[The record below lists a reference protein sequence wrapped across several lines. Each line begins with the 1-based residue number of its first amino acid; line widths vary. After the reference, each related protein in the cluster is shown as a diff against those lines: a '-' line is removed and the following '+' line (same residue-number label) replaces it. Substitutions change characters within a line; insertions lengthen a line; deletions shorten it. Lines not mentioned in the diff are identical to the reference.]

1 MIRPQDWQAADGI
14 QLEPNALRAVQERG
28 DNVVVTAGPGAGKT
42 ELLAQRA
49 DFLLG
54 MGGCPYPRRILA
66 ISFKVDAARNIRA
79 RIRKRSGEVLAAR
92 FDSHTFHAFAKR
104 IVDNYRVL
112 LTGQKALNANYTLH
126 GTLRVKHEQITFN
139 DLVTLAIEIL
149 QMSPYA
155 RNSIQQTYTHVF
167 LDEFQ
172 DATDRQYELL
182 KEAFL
187 GSDAVLTAVGDAK
200 QRIMGFADALEGIM
214 QTFATDFS
222 AKPLVLYQNFRSDP
236 VLRRMQNRMVQV
248 MEPAAALPE
257 NELAGDEGHI
267 EVLEFGNPTKEAEEL
282 ATRIEGWLDE
292 GVPPSEIT
300 VLVRQQP
307 HLIGAEL
314 IAALTARG
322 IAARNEQALQD
333 LTAEPIAA
341 LILDLIRV
349 LADAGQSA
357 AYEELMQLV
366 SRSSLTE
373 EMALRRESSIVRFL
387 STERTRFAGDVDVR
401 ADSTVWAQVVIAFLT
416 KVTRPVLNALSPA
429 YQQGNRLDDLIKE
442 TLKAFTDELEQDG
455 DPVGALKRL
464 SEEDAVR
471 ILTIHKC
478 KGLEFEKVILLGVE
492 HECFWGGSEQDKR
505 SEFFVATSRAKHEL
519 ILTWSRQRPRPP
531 GAPRQW
537 EVGRH
542 GFQEFLNY
550 ASE

>member
-1 MIRPQDWQAADGI
+1 MIPPQNWQPADGI
-14 QLEPNALRAVQERG
+14 QLEPNALRAVRELS

-54 MGGCPYPRRILA
+54 TRGCPYPRRILA

-79 RIRKRSGEVLAAR
+79 RIRKRSGEALAAR
-92 FDSHTFHAFAKR
+92 FDSYTFHAFAKR

-139 DLVTLAIEIL
+139 DLVTLAIDIL
-149 QMSPYA
+149 QMSEYA

-172 DATDRQYELL
+172 DATDKQYELL
-182 KEAFL
+182 AEAFL

-200 QRIMGFADALEGIM
+200 QRIMGFANALEGIM

-236 VLRRMQNRMVQV
+236 KLRRMQNRMVQV
-248 MEPAAALPE
+248 MEPAAAVPE
-257 NELAGDEGHI
+257 NELGGDEGHI
-267 EVLEFGNPTKEAEEL
+267 EVLEFGNPTEEAEEL
-282 ATRIEGWLDE
+282 ATRIEGWLDQ

-341 LILDLIRV
+341 LILHLIRV

-366 SRSSLTE
+366 NRSSLTE
-373 EMALRRESSIVRFL
+373 EMALRRESSIVRLL
-387 STERTRFAGDVDVR
+387 STERKRFASDVDAR
-401 ADSTVWAQVVIAFLT
+401 SDSQAWAQVVIAFLT

-429 YQQGNRLDDLIKE
+429 YQQGKRLDELIKE
-442 TLKAFTDELEQDG
+442 TLKAFAEELDKDG
-455 DPVGALKRL
+455 DPVAALKRL

-478 KGLEFEKVILLGVE
+478 KGLEFEKVIVLGVE
-492 HECFWGGSEQDKR
+492 HECFWGGSAQDKR
-505 SEFFVATSRAKHEL
+505 SEFFVGISRAKHEL
-519 ILTWSRQRPRPP
+519 ILTWSRRRPRPP
-531 GAPRQW
+531 GAPSQW
-537 EVGRH
+537 DVSRH
-542 GFQEFLNY
+542 AFQEFLNY

>member
-14 QLEPNALRAVQERG
+14 QLEPNALRAVQERS

-92 FDSHTFHAFAKR
+92 FDSYTFHAFAKR

-112 LTGQKALNANYTLH
+112 LTGQNALNANYTLH
-126 GTLRVKHEQITFN
+126 GRLRVKHEQITFN

-172 DATDRQYELL
+172 DATDKQYELL

-248 MEPAAALPE
+248 MEPAAAVPE

-267 EVLEFGNPTKEAEEL
+267 EVLEFGNPTEEAEEL
-282 ATRIEGWLDE
+282 ATRIEGWLEE

-307 HLIGAEL
+307 HLIAAEL

-322 IAARNEQALQD
+322 IAARNEQAFQD
-333 LTAEPIAA
+333 LTAEPIAT

-387 STERTRFAGDVDVR
+387 STERTRLAGDVDVR
-401 ADSTVWAQVVIAFLT
+401 ANSKVWEQVVIAFLT

-429 YQQGNRLDDLIKE
+429 YQQGNRLDHLIKE
-442 TLKAFTDELEQDG
+442 TLKAFTDELEEDG

-492 HECFWGGSEQDKR
+492 HECFWGGSEQDRR
-505 SEFFVATSRAKHEL
+505 SEFFVGTSRAKHEL

-550 ASE
+550 AAE